1 MSRYISLT
9 LTERKLAEYI
19 AKSRYE
25 RSRKR
30 GIEDRK
36 MGDQSNEMTD
46 LEGIAAELAF
56 CNYMNIYPALDVSR
70 YDDWDCILPD
80 GRKVDVKTTVY
91 PSGRLLAVT
100 WKKDKQIDLFV
111 LMLGQYPTYRCM
123 GYMTAKDLLS
133 EQRLTNLGHGPVYA
147 ASQSE
152 LSSIEELKK

>member
-9 LTERKLAEYI
+9 PTERKLAEYI

-25 RSRKR
+25 RSRKW

-70 YDDWDCILPD
+70 YNDWDCILRD
-80 GRKVDVKTTVY
+80 GRRVDVKTTAY
-91 PSGRLLAVT
+91 PSGRLIAAT
-100 WKKDKQIDLFV
+100 WKKNRQIDLFV
-111 LMLGQYPTYRCM
+111 LMLGQYPTYRCI

-133 EQRLTNLGHGPVYA
+133 EERLTNLGHGPIYA
-147 ASQSE
+147 ASQAE
-152 LSSIEELKK
+152 LFSIEELKK

>member
-123 GYMTAKDLLS
+123 GYMTAKDLLN
-133 EQRLTNLGHGPVYA
+133 EERLTNLGHGPVYA
-147 ASQSE
+147 ASQAE